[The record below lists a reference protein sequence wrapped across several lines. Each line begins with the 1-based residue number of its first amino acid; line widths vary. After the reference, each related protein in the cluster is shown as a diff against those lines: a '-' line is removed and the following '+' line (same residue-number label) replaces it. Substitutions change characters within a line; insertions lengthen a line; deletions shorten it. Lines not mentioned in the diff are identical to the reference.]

1 MMSKILLLGF
11 GLLLAFSVVP
21 GAAAGHYVPQTGDSF
36 GYHEILYLGNGTGNY
51 SGYSE
56 STFVNGTETVTAV
69 APNGTESASYQ
80 YTVSWSNST
89 GSLEQWGS
97 QGAFTFSA
105 STFHYVDGTDNQTGY
120 SDPFVWF
127 YMNNSLAVGARLP
140 LLNTNLRVDS
150 TNTSYPLASQPGH
163 YVRTIFA
170 EGNGSYPRND
180 VYGVFTATDNR
191 KAYFDPSTGYIVGY
205 YYTENDT
212 NPSGDGF
219 TLSDLLYVT
228 STTYTLTAAAAPPS
242 ASTSSSGSG
251 TSTLEIVAVVVIL
264 LIIVIIVVAL
274 LLRSRSHSRLPKH
287 PPSGAVSYAP
297 PPMPSWTGAP
307 PPVNLTPS
315 QQPPVQQVV
324 LREVVKVNCQY
335 CGALMDSTARDCPNC
350 GAPRS

>member
-1 MMSKILLLGF
+1 MMSKVLLLGL
-11 GLLLAFSVVP
+11 GLLLVLSVVP
-21 GAAAGHYVPQTGDSF
+21 GAAAGHYVPQAGDSF
-36 GYHEILYLGNGTGNY
+36 DYHEVLFLGNGTGNY

-56 STFVNGTETVTAV
+56 STFVNGTEGVTAV
-69 APNGTESASYQ
+69 APNGTESATYQ

-89 GSLEQWGS
+89 GSLQQWGS
-97 QGAFTFSA
+97 QGSFTFSA

-120 SDPFVWF
+120 SNPLVWF
-127 YMNNSLAVGARLP
+127 YMNNSLPVGAQFY
-140 LLNTNLRVDS
+140 LLNTELRLDS
-150 TNTSYPLASQPGH
+150 TNTSYPLAIEAGH
-163 YVRTIFA
+163 YVRTLFA
-170 EGNGSYPRND
+170 QGNGSYQRND
-180 VYGVFTATDNR
+180 VYGVFAATDHW

-205 YYTENDT
+205 YYTETDT
-212 NPSGDGF
+212 DGSGDGF

-228 STTYTLTAAAAPPS
+228 STTFTLTPGAAPPS
-242 ASTSSSGSG
+242 APASSSGSG

-335 CGALMDSTARDCPNC
+335 CGALMDSTARACPNC